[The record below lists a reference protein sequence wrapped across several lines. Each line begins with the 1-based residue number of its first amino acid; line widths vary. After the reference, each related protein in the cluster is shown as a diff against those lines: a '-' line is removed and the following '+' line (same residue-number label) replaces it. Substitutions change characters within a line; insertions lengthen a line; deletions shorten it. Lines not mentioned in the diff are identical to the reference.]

1 VPSENRGDL
10 IPLTAIMSLV
20 YPRNQQVNAFQVLF
34 AVFYSSHGLQK
45 RAREI
50 FMKQGLMV
58 SPSTNEGVMKEMAI
72 AVRERLERRVRTV
85 PQMILIDNVNQ
96 KVPPPSSSRWIP
108 LFTVWYQI
116 GVRRANLQAKSH
128 IDNSTAGFAADLL
141 GAQTL
146 LPEGSI
152 GIQVDWRGGTV

>member
-58 SPSTNEGVMKEMAI
+58 SPSTNEVVMKEMAMI
-72 AVRERLERRVRTV
+72 AVREPLKRRVRTV
-85 PQMILIDNVNQ
+85 PQMISIDNVNQ
-96 KVPPPSSSRWIP
+96 KVPPPSSYRWIP
-108 LFTVWYQI
+108 LFTLVYRL
-116 GVRRANLQAKSH
+116 VPDRSPTCKST
-128 IDNSTAGFAADLL
+128 SKVAY
-141 GAQTL
+141 
-146 LPEGSI
+146 
-152 GIQVDWRGGTV
+152 R